1 MASLIIHHSVR
12 DYAAWRPGY
21 DAHESSRVAAGITD
35 CRVYRN
41 AENPNDIVIVA
52 NVADPAKARA
62 WTASDD
68 LKTAMKRPVCW
79 ARPQY
84 PFDRLILSEGD
95 IGGWLTLSA
104 NMPYMGQVVT
114 WAAA

>member
-1 MASLIIHHSVR
+1 MASMIIHHSVR

-41 AENPNDIVIVA
+41 VEDTNDIVIVA
-52 NVADPAKARA
+52 NVSDLAKARA

-68 LKTAMKRPVCW
+68 LKTAMQKAGVLGAPTIH
-79 ARPQY
+79 
-84 PFDRLILSEGD
+84 LIG
-95 IGGWLTLSA
+95 
-104 NMPYMGQVVT
+104 
-114 WAAA
+114 